1 MNLDLLIENFCDQA
15 NTVPYSDPTNKSNY
29 TDYVEIL
36 NRMKNIGLLNDDII
50 GYIDTKKDILNG

>member
-1 MNLDLLIENFCDQA
+1 MNLDLSIENFCDQA
-15 NTVPYSDPTNKSNY
+15 NTIPYPGPINKS
-29 TDYVEIL
+29 DYPDYIEIL